1 MEELQRKAYRRK
13 LFNEQAEKLISR
25 APALK
30 DEVAWRV
37 DHLNAKWEL
46 VEQIMAPIDRPVS
59 SQQDI
64 SAGDESFLLFK
75 IFYLFLRSFL
85 LIYACNKFVLT
96 DFEHEVKCLRKWLR
110 GMESRLQPLSFH
122 IDWTLPELEE
132 KAVEHMVSNRS
143 FFFLF
148 A

>member
-1 MEELQRKAYRRK
+1 MEELRRKAYRRK

-64 SAGDESFLLFK
+64 SAGNCCPLKNCAFLHGLSM
-75 IFYLFLRSFL
+75 YTSM
-85 LIYACNKFVLT
+85 YATIC
-96 DFEHEVKCLRKWLR
+96 
-110 GMESRLQPLSFH
+110 SRF
-122 IDWTLPELEE
+122 
-132 KAVEHMVSNRS
+132 
-143 FFFLF
+143 
-148 A
+148 

>member
-1 MEELQRKAYRRK
+1 MEELRRKAYRRK

-46 VEQIMAPIDRPVS
+46 VEQIMAPIDQQVS

-64 SAGDESFLLFK
+64 SAGMKQWICFLK
-75 IFYLFLRSFL
+75 
-85 LIYACNKFVLT
+85 N
-96 DFEHEVKCLRKWLR
+96 
-110 GMESRLQPLSFH
+110 LSFVQL
-122 IDWTLPELEE
+122 ID
-132 KAVEHMVSNRS
+132 AYVID
-143 FFFLF
+143 LF
-148 A
+148 Q

>member
-1 MEELQRKAYRRK
+1 MEELRRKAYRRK

-46 VEQIMAPIDRPVS
+46 VEQIMAPIDQQIS

-64 SAGDESFLLFK
+64 SAGNGLLFLK
-75 IFYLFLRSFL
+75 KFIFCTAY
-85 LIYACNKFVLT
+85 
-96 DFEHEVKCLRKWLR
+96 
-110 GMESRLQPLSFH
+110 
-122 IDWTLPELEE
+122 
-132 KAVEHMVSNRS
+132 
-143 FFFLF
+143 
-148 A
+148 

>member
-1 MEELQRKAYRRK
+1 MEELRRKAYRRK

-64 SAGDESFLLFK
+64 SAGNEGS
-75 IFYLFLRSFL
+75 RSSC
-85 LIYACNKFVLT
+85 LIYLT
-96 DFEHEVKCLRKWLR
+96 SPTINVRAINLLRQISNVK
-110 GMESRLQPLSFH
+110 
-122 IDWTLPELEE
+122 
-132 KAVEHMVSNRS
+132 
-143 FFFLF
+143 
-148 A
+148 

>member
-1 MEELQRKAYRRK
+1 MEELRRKAYRRK

-46 VEQIMAPIDRPVS
+46 VEQIMAPIDQPVS

-64 SAGDESFLLFK
+64 SAGNG
-75 IFYLFLRSFL
+75 
-85 LIYACNKFVLT
+85 LI
-96 DFEHEVKCLRKWLR
+96 
-110 GMESRLQPLSFH
+110 
-122 IDWTLPELEE
+122 TLPLE
-132 KAVEHMVSNRS
+132 KLYLSYGLLMYT
-143 FFFLF
+143 
-148 A
+148 

>member
-1 MEELQRKAYRRK
+1 MEELRRKAYRRK

-46 VEQIMAPIDRPVS
+46 VEQIMAPIDLPVS

-64 SAGDESFLLFK
+64 SAGIICFLK
-75 IFYLFLRSFL
+75 IYLRIVFRMA
-85 LIYACNKFVLT
+85 YQCTCYRFVP
-96 DFEHEVKCLRKWLR
+96 DFEREVKCLRKWLR
-110 GMESRLQPLSFH
+110 EMESRLQPLSFH
-122 IDWTLPELEE
+122 INWTLPELEE
-132 KAVEHMVSNRS
+132 KAIEHMVSTA
-143 FFFLF
+143 LLLYLIT
-148 A
+148 

>member
-1 MEELQRKAYRRK
+1 MEELRRKAYRRK

-46 VEQIMAPIDRPVS
+46 VEQIMAPIDQPVS

-64 SAGDESFLLFK
+64 SAGNGLLPLEK
-75 IFYLFLRSFL
+75 LYLLYSLDL
-85 LIYACNKFVLT
+85 L
-96 DFEHEVKCLRKWLR
+96 
-110 GMESRLQPLSFH
+110 M
-122 IDWTLPELEE
+122 
-132 KAVEHMVSNRS
+132 
-143 FFFLF
+143 
-148 A
+148 

>member
-1 MEELQRKAYRRK
+1 MEELRRKAYRRK

-59 SQQDI
+59 SQQADI
-64 SAGDESFLLFK
+64 SAGNGLLPLQKLYVFRL
-75 IFYLFLRSFL
+75 IIWFIYVHVIDLF
-85 LIYACNKFVLT
+85 
-96 DFEHEVKCLRKWLR
+96 
-110 GMESRLQPLSFH
+110 Q
-122 IDWTLPELEE
+122 
-132 KAVEHMVSNRS
+132 
-143 FFFLF
+143 
-148 A
+148 

>member
-1 MEELQRKAYRRK
+1 MEELRRKAYRRK

-64 SAGDESFLLFK
+64 SAGNERSRKLS
-75 IFYLFLRSFL
+75 YLS
-85 LIYACNKFVLT
+85 
-96 DFEHEVKCLRKWLR
+96 RK
-110 GMESRLQPLSFH
+110 
-122 IDWTLPELEE
+122 
-132 KAVEHMVSNRS
+132 ANC
-143 FFFLF
+143 
-148 A
+148 

>member
-1 MEELQRKAYRRK
+1 MEELRRKAYRRK

-64 SAGDESFLLFK
+64 SAGDELLLFEK
-75 IFYLFLRSFL
+75 SHSFPTW
-85 LIYACNKFVLT
+85 LIINIHVTNLY
-96 DFEHEVKCLRKWLR
+96 
-110 GMESRLQPLSFH
+110 
-122 IDWTLPELEE
+122 
-132 KAVEHMVSNRS
+132 
-143 FFFLF
+143 
-148 A
+148 

>member
-1 MEELQRKAYRRK
+1 MEELRRKAYRRK

-64 SAGDESFLLFK
+64 SAGNCCPLLKKLHVFRMAVHATD
-75 IFYLFLRSFL
+75 LFQIS
-85 LIYACNKFVLT
+85 N
-96 DFEHEVKCLRKWLR
+96 VK
-110 GMESRLQPLSFH
+110 
-122 IDWTLPELEE
+122 
-132 KAVEHMVSNRS
+132 
-143 FFFLF
+143 
-148 A
+148 